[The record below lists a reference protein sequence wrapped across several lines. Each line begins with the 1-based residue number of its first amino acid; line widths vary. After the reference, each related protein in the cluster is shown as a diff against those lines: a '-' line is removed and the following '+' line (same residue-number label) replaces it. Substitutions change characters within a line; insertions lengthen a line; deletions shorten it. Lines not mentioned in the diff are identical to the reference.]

1 MMDSGPEARHPLLPA
16 RPGAE
21 LREEV
26 RVHTYETLFIT
37 PPTLTEAEERETVDG
52 LLQVVTD
59 GGGSLVANERMG
71 RRRLAYP
78 ILKHNDGVYVRF
90 LYDAEPAVP
99 KELERRVRISDRLL
113 RSLTVR
119 LEPNRAVA
127 AKEQAVIDAKARI
140 EAAER
145 EKEQAEKEAAERE
158 IAEKEAA
165 ERAAA
170 AAVEASSETAELP
183 EEEADEAAPADES
196 APADKSGSENEVIR

>member
-1 MMDSGPEARHPLLPA
+1 MTDSGFAARHPLLPA
-16 RPGAE
+16 RSGAE

-37 PPTLTEAEERETVDG
+37 PPTLTEAEERETVEA

-90 LYDAEPAVP
+90 LYDSEPAVP
-99 KELERRVRISDRLL
+99 KEIERRVRISDRLL

-119 LEPNRAVA
+119 LEPNRAAA
-127 AKEQAVIDAKARI
+127 AKEQAVIDAKARV

-145 EKEQAEKEAAERE
+145 EKEQAEKEAAEKE
-158 IAEKEAA
+158 AAEKEAA
-165 ERAAA
+165 EKEAAA
-170 AAVEASSETAELP
+170 ANEASSGTAELP
-183 EEEADEAAPADES
+183 GETTDEATPTDET
-196 APADKSGSENEVIR
+196 ASESETPSEVIP